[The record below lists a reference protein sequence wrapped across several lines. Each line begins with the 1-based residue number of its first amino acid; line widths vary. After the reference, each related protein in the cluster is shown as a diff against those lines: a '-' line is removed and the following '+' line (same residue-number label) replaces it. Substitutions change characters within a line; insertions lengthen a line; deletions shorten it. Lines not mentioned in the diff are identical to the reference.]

1 MPTIADLLAGKK
13 IDYPSH
19 SANVT
24 FKQAPKTRTTRPLD
38 NHFAFLVIPWGCSFE
53 HIHFASCP
61 WPPAQKH
68 DFPMLY
74 PSDPSDQHLGG
85 QLLTRA
91 HSSLYVNGL
100 PVLPVSQ
107 VPLTRMVSP

>member
-61 WPPAQKH
+61 WPPAQKNGL
-68 DFPMLY
+68 PMLY
-74 PSDPSDQHLGG
+74 TSDPLINAWTANYQHKS
-85 QLLTRA
+85 TA
-91 HSSLYVNGL
+91 HC
-100 PVLPVSQ
+100 
-107 VPLTRMVSP
+107 T